1 MKTFQQYL
9 NLKELASYD
18 HDPVHNKKDDMDHK
32 SASSLEVVKQAIKK
46 MMEIKPQEIV
56 AFLNQHRTEPEIRKI
71 LNDYKLD
78 AFQNIGR
85 KHHGGMND
93 DEGLGDVD
101 GRKPIDD
108 ELYPNAADGYTADRK
123 STRLNSSH

>member
-71 LNDYKLD
+71 
-78 AFQNIGR
+78 QIGR
-85 KHHGGMND
+85 AH
-93 DEGLGDVD
+93 V
-101 GRKPIDD
+101 
-108 ELYPNAADGYTADRK
+108 
-123 STRLNSSH
+123 